1 MSKAAEKELGAVLSV
16 AVILHLGKVW
26 RIIERR
32 AETVARREVNL
43 SLREVWVLLAASSVK
58 PLTQKQIAKHL
69 GLNQN
74 AMVLLLDKLE
84 RNGHVRRRRNPDNRR
99 EQFVRLTVKGES
111 AVGALLENRT
121 KHHRTILAP
130 LGDDLIKTIF
140 EAVQSVLAFEATWDG
155 KEGGRS
161 SNPGKRAK

>member
-1 MSKAAEKELGAVLSV
+1 MSKAGREVAAALSV

-32 AETVARREVNL
+32 AEIVAHRAVSL
-43 SLREVWVLLAASSVK
+43 SLREVWVLLAASSAK

-69 GLNQN
+69 DLNQN

-84 RNGHVRRRRNPDNRR
+84 KSGHVRRARNPDNRR
-99 EQFVRLTVKGES
+99 EQFVALTARGES
-111 AVGALLENRT
+111 AVRALLENRT
-121 KHHRTILAP
+121 KYHRTILEP

-140 EAVQSVLAFEATWDG
+140 DAAQSVLAFEAARDG
-155 KEGGRS
+155 KNGSRS
-161 SNPGKRAK
+161 FNGGKRGK